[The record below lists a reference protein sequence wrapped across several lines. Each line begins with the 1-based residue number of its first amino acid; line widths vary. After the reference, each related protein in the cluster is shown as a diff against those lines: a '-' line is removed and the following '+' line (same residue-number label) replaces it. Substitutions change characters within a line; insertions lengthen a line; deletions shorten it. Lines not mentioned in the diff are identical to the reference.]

1 MNDHIMATL
10 SLGSP
15 MSEKPSA
22 STLRLL
28 VGIMLGGSL
37 ALIGIAVWMIV
48 KDQGSPVFVA
58 LAGSM
63 LAAFAAIIAS
73 QSNKKT

>member
-1 MNDHIMATL
+1 
-10 SLGSP
+10 
-15 MSEKPSA
+15 MSGKPSP

-28 VGIMLGGSL
+28 VGIMIGASL
-37 ALIGIAVWMIV
+37 ALIGLAVWMIAN
-48 KDQGSPVFVA
+48 DQGSPVFVA

-63 LAAFAAIIAS
+63 LGAFAAVLAS

>member
-1 MNDHIMATL
+1 
-10 SLGSP
+10 
-15 MSEKPSA
+15 MSEKPPR

-28 VGIMLGGSL
+28 VGIMLGASL
-37 ALIGIAVWMIV
+37 TLIAIAVWMIV

-63 LAAFAAIIAS
+63 LAAFAAIIGS

>member
-1 MNDHIMATL
+1 
-10 SLGSP
+10 

-28 VGIMLGGSL
+28 VGLMLGASI
-37 ALIGIAVWMIV
+37 ALIAISVWMIV
-48 KDQGSPVFVA
+48 KDEGSPVFVA
-58 LAGSM
+58 VAGSM

-73 QSNKKT
+73 QTRNKS

>member
-1 MNDHIMATL
+1 
-10 SLGSP
+10 

-28 VGIMLGGSL
+28 VGVLLGASI
-37 ALIGIAVWMIV
+37 ALIALAVWMTV
-48 KDQGSPVFVA
+48 RDQGSPVFVA
-58 LAGSM
+58 VAGSM

-73 QSNKKT
+73 QSKPKV

>member
-1 MNDHIMATL
+1 
-10 SLGSP
+10 

-22 STLRLL
+22 STIRLL
-28 VGIMLGGSL
+28 VGIMLGASL
-37 ALIGIAVWMIV
+37 ALIGLAIWMIV
-48 KDQGSPVFVA
+48 RDEGSPVFVA

>member
-1 MNDHIMATL
+1 
-10 SLGSP
+10 
-15 MSEKPSA
+15 MSEKPSK

-28 VGIMLGGSL
+28 VGLMLGASMT
-37 ALIGIAVWMIV
+37 LIGIAVWMIV

-73 QSNKKT
+73 QSKKT

>member
-1 MNDHIMATL
+1 MTL
-10 SLGSP
+10 NLGSL

-28 VGIMLGGSL
+28 VGLMLGASL
-37 ALIGIAVWMIV
+37 VLIGIAVWMIV
-48 KDQGSPVFVA
+48 KDEGSPVFVA
-58 LAGSM
+58 VAGSM

-73 QSNKKT
+73 QARKKP